1 MRDKMRLAEAAVVR
15 TMAVREATMSATRAV
30 TEAVAMGSNSRPVVT
45 VVVVVVVGVATVA
58 EDRVPVHAVVA
69 RGRTNGPPPGGMAA
83 VEADL
88 GR

>member
-30 TEAVAMGSNSRPVVT
+30 TEAVAMDSNSRPVVT
-45 VVVVVVVGVATVA
+45 VVVVGVATVA

>member
-45 VVVVVVVGVATVA
+45 VVVVVVGVATVA

-83 VEADL
+83 VEAGL